1 MTASSKA
8 VPIPGVK
15 AWFSDNRRIGTGTCQ
30 YYIEIM
36 KKPRATFDRIL
47 IGALALLAASGAA
60 TVAFAGWYR
69 HGTDI
74 FMTYASTGLSW
85 CF

>member
-1 MTASSKA
+1 MACWKA
-8 VPIPGVK
+8 AQTPGAK
-15 AWFSDNRRIGTGTCQ
+15 DWRSDNSPIGTGPCPR
-30 YYIEIM
+30 YISPM
-36 KKPRATFDRIL
+36 KTPRSTFDRIL
-47 IGALALLAASGAA
+47 IGAIVALVASGAA

-69 HGTDI
+69 HGADI

>member
-1 MTASSKA
+1 
-8 VPIPGVK
+8 
-15 AWFSDNRRIGTGTCQ
+15 
-30 YYIEIM
+30 M
-36 KKPRATFDRIL
+36 KKPISSFDRI
-47 IGALALLAASGAA
+47 IVGAIVAIVASGAA

-69 HGTDI
+69 HGADI